1 MTIILGKHI
10 LTFWFYWEGTIFSK
24 PPYMDTC
31 HLRIENKTLQQHI
44 YETLGNGRE
53 YIKLSV
59 DRNYVTTLFSNSN
72 VPQTQQ

>member
-1 MTIILGKHI
+1 
-10 LTFWFYWEGTIFSK
+10 
-24 PPYMDTC
+24 MDTC

-72 VPQTQQ
+72 VPQTQQLFMNLLRHLLFVGINNIYVYI